1 MSSHGWTS
9 MTNEMTDEL
18 IRRYGD
24 HTYDYP
30 YLSDFNIR
38 SVIKKHH
45 CKTYEE
51 LHEHCSHLNQI
62 VKEIEEM
69 KEKMH
74 E

>member
-1 MSSHGWTS
+1 MVTEEGLAFLKSKFGEHP
-9 MTNEMTDEL
+9 
-18 IRRYGD
+18 
-24 HTYDYP
+24 YDYP
-30 YLSDFNIR
+30 YLSDTNIW
-38 SVIKKHH
+38 SVIKKHD

-51 LHEHCSHLNQI
+51 LDKHCQFLNGI